1 MNILDE
7 IVSKKRTR
15 VNEAKSIVSIE
26 DIQNQLAK
34 SSSLKSNFKNN
45 LENQAQAII
54 AEIKKASPS
63 AGIIAEDFNPILKA
77 QEYEKMGARALSIL
91 TEEDFF
97 QGSNKVLQDVKKV
110 TNLPIL
116 RKDFIIDDYQIY
128 ESKLIGADCILLITS
143 ILSDSQ
149 IEEYVSKAEAINLDV
164 LIEVHDEEE
173 LARVSKFHNALI
185 GVNNRNLKTFEVD
198 LMNAVRLRKNYSR
211 NQIFIAESGIKSNA
225 DRKNIGIWVN
235 NKKIAAIGIRVSR
248 WVAYHGFSI
257 NVSNNLEDYKK
268 IIPCGLDNNNITSIK
283 NEGNKYKNI
292 NKNLKKII
300 CEYLSKI

>member
-7 IVSKKRTR
+7 IVSKKRKR
-15 VNEAKSIVSIE
+15 VDEVKSQVSIQ

-34 SSSLKSNFKNN
+34 IPFLKSNFKKN
-45 LENQAQAII
+45 LENQKQSII

-77 QEYEKMGARALSIL
+77 KEYEKMGARALSIL

-97 QGSNKVLQDVKKV
+97 QGSNKVLQEVKKI

-149 IEEYVSKAEAINLDV
+149 IEDYVSKAEDINLDV

-173 LARVSKFHNALI
+173 LVRISRFKNALI

-198 LMNAVRLRKNYSR
+198 LMNAVRLRKNYSG

-225 DRKNIGIWVN
+225 DIEYL
-235 NKKIAAIGIRVSR
+235 VSND
-248 WVAYHGFSI
+248 I
-257 NVSNNLEDYKK
+257 NVFLIGESLMR
-268 IIPCGLDNNNITSIK
+268 
-283 NEGNKYKNI
+283 GNFF
-292 NKNLKKII
+292 
-300 CEYLSKI
+300 